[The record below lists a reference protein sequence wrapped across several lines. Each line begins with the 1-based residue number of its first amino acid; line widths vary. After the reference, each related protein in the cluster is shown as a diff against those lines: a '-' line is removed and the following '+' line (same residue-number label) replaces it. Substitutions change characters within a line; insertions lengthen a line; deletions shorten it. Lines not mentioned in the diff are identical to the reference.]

1 MRSFKEYCE
10 LRPLFE
16 DNSLPTSGFF
26 AEFVEA
32 RDNEVPLNEFFGLGK
47 MFDRFRSGRR
57 VAIPYMRLV
66 TDPATGKRVYKT
78 FQAGEFMPDKLP
90 GQGKPD
96 ARSSAPSPS
105 RPTAP
110 PKPAKPAGRY
120 TDKPAEDLEVIEQPV
135 KIKPEKLI
143 QFIKS
148 SGVDVSKL
156 SPKTIQ
162 TFTDRLNTLPTRD
175 AAMNQIR
182 DTIRQMLQAQGKYN
196 TSGAI
201 A

>member
-16 DNSLPTSGFF
+16 DNSLPTAGFF

-32 RDNEVPLNEFFGLGK
+32 RENEVPLNELFGLGK
-47 MFDRFRSGRR
+47 MFDRFRSGQR
-57 VAIPYMRLV
+57 VQIPYMRLT
-66 TDPATGKRVYKT
+66 TDPATGKRGYKT
-78 FQAGEFMPDKLP
+78 FQPGEFMPDKMP
-90 GQGKPD
+90 GMQVPNKPM
-96 ARSSAPSPS
+96 
-105 RPTAP
+105 
-110 PKPAKPAGRY
+110 AKPSKPMARY

-143 QFIKS
+143 QFIKN

-156 SPKTIQ
+156 SPKTIE
-162 TFTDRLNTLPTRD
+162 TFAARINKLPTRD
-175 AAMNQIR
+175 AAMNLVR
-182 DTIRQMLQAQGKYN
+182 DTIRQMLQAQGKDK
-196 TSGAI
+196 TVGEI